1 MQYVILNQ
9 EREKRLQKTF
19 LRLLMVG
26 RSYKV
31 LMLKFLNLISI
42 LWLEY
47 FLLFMVKSLPVMWET
62 WVRSLGWEDSL
73 EKGVATHSSI
83 LAWRIPWTV

>member
-47 FLLFMVKSLPVMWET
+47 FLLFMVKNLPVMWET

-73 EKGVATHSSI
+73 EKGVATHSSS
-83 LAWRIPWTV
+83 LAWRSPWTV